1 MRERARDLRKNPT
14 EAARFLWQHIW
25 RRRLGGFRFRRQY
38 VIGLYIV
45 DFYCLEERVAIEVD
59 GGQHNGQAAY
69 DAERT
74 SFFKSEGVRVLRF
87 WNNQLLGEVEAVKH
101 VIPEVLAPG

>member
-1 MRERARDLRKNPT
+1 MRERARNLRKNPT
-14 EAARFLWQHIW
+14 EAERFLWQHI
-25 RRRLGGFRFRRQY
+25 RRRQLGGFRFRRQY
-38 VIGLYIV
+38 AIGLYIV

-74 SFFKSEGVRVLRF
+74 CFSNPKEFAFSDSGTIDSWERSKPS
-87 WNNQLLGEVEAVKH
+87 NT
-101 VIPEVLAPG
+101 